1 MPFFSVVI
9 ATRNRPLLF
18 AQALDSVLAQSCSDI
33 EIIVVNDGSAIEH
46 QTAYQS
52 VIGTADTAN
61 RIRYF
66 SLIARPKGHGQ
77 SFVLNYAAEKA
88 TAPYLC
94 FLDDDDSWI
103 DLNHLARAHAVITS
117 SEPPAD
123 LYLANQAAFLN
134 NEEQPGP
141 IWIDDLPA
149 ILSHLGRRSD
159 QHGAHTLT
167 IQELLRSHG
176 FCHLNTLIVRRA
188 LYEEIGG
195 MEETIRW
202 ECDHDLY
209 FRLIDRAR
217 TIKYMPV
224 IVARHNIPDPAKA
237 ASMTTSLSEIE
248 RRFFQLMVFY
258 RAQYLCRHS
267 AIRAHA
273 RRHAAFTLKRISETF
288 ASTGSQA
295 EAAFYAREALLN
307 GFTIK
312 WALYTAWRVFRAVVG
327 VSLNWT
333 SARRR
338 MGKRLN

>member
-1 MPFFSVVI
+1 MTSTFENV
-9 ATRNRPLLF
+9 
-18 AQALDSVLAQSCSDI
+18 SDI
-33 EIIVVNDGSAIEH
+33 GVCLG
-46 QTAYQS
+46 
-52 VIGTADTAN
+52 
-61 RIRYF
+61 
-66 SLIARPKGHGQ
+66 L
-77 SFVLNYAAEKA
+77 
-88 TAPYLC
+88 YLG
-94 FLDDDDSWI
+94 
-103 DLNHLARAHAVITS
+103 
-117 SEPPAD
+117 PPAK
-123 LYLANQAAFLN
+123 A
-134 NEEQPGP
+134 GV
-141 IWIDDLPA
+141 
-149 ILSHLGRRSD
+149 RSK
-159 QHGAHTLT
+159 QGAVH
-167 IQELLRSHG
+167 
-176 FCHLNTLIVRRA
+176 
-188 LYEEIGG
+188 EEIGG

-307 GFTIK
+307 GLTIK

-327 VSLNWT
+327 VSSNWICP
-333 SARRR
+333 RRR
-338 MGKRLN
+338 VGKRLN